1 MTKALITACLLM
13 LTAGVTGCGG
23 FIHEGP
29 TNQRIKDTTGLTV
42 AEAGATVEHNFELI
56 WPEKGPVKIA
66 NLTLPG
72 TGCRTN
78 PNSLMS
84 EGPPWRPRYTME
96 EVNPSQEFIDR
107 AMANLEAMTARGFTL
122 VPSQRPDNDPVNRL
136 YRDSTGYTVASSRD
150 TSVGPRKEV
159 RFSMTASSPCAAE

>member
-1 MTKALITACLLM
+1 MTKTTIVACILM
-13 LTAGVTGCGG
+13 ITAGVTGCSG

-42 AEAGATVEHNFELI
+42 AEAGAIVERNFELI
-56 WPEKGPVKIA
+56 WPQKGPVEIA
-66 NLTLPG
+66 NLTSPG

-96 EVNPSQEFIDR
+96 EVNPPQEFIDR
-107 AMANLEAMTARGFTL
+107 AMANLEAMTTRGFTL

-136 YRDSTGYTVASSRD
+136 YRDSTGYTVASFRD